1 MNKETR
7 VQNIEKTMK
16 LGSFAQKEVMWGDS
30 LDVMQVYKIPLK
42 DLIYNK
48 YNGRI
53 LSKTKSL
60 EAQNKEL
67 NPEDTDDKKIIEK
80 LLWDSKPDRNKKTEQ
95 DIRTNGQKQV
105 GIITKDG
112 IIIDGNRRAML
123 LNRIDHIDHFKTVV
137 LPVTL
142 EENPLAIEKLET
154 SYQMGED
161 EKLGYNPIEK
171 YLKAKTLR
179 QKNVSEKD
187 ISNWMGESQATIK
200 EYLSVM
206 QTMDNYLDYLGYND
220 VYTQLYNREDQLIN
234 LTKWLKVFR
243 GESSAKAFD
252 GYQNRDVDDLEA
264 ISFDYIRVKF
274 EGKKFR
280 NIAHGQRHNH
290 FFGNRNIWESFKA
303 KHEENIY
310 PISDQEGEPN
320 LDTNNIQ
327 ATLNDRDDQ
336 FKSATIE
343 LLDEN
348 IDEHYNQL
356 KYKQAQDEPEK
367 LIKNASRAIESIN
380 IRSGNF
386 DNDDVLDSLNKLRGK
401 ITAMINTSSN
411 LPTLHHVLDVLSNI
425 DLDVADDNK
434 NDLLG
439 CIKSISKKA
448 YELEKFAKQ
457 KS

>member
-7 VQNIEKTMK
+7 VHNIEKTMK
-16 LGSFAQKEVMWGDS
+16 LGSFAQKELMWGDD
-30 LDVMQVYKIPLK
+30 LEVMQVYKIPLK
-42 DLIYNK
+42 YLIYNK

-67 NPEDTDDKKIIEK
+67 NPEDTKDRKTIEK

-95 DIRTNGQKQV
+95 DLRDHGQKQV

-123 LNRIDHIDHFKTVV
+123 LNKIDHIDHFKTVV

-179 QKNVSEKD
+179 QKNVSVKD
-187 ISNWMGESQATIK
+187 ISNWMGESQTTIK

-243 GESSAKAFD
+243 GEASAKAFD
-252 GYQNRDVDDLEA
+252 GYQNKDVDDLEA

-280 NIAHGQRHNH
+280 NIAHGQRQNH
-290 FFGNRNIWESFKA
+290 FFGNKNIWESFRD
-303 KHEENIY
+303 KHEENID
-310 PISDQEGEPN
+310 PISDKEGLPN

-336 FKSATIE
+336 FKSATIK
-343 LLDEN
+343 LLDDN

-367 LIKNASRAIESIN
+367 LIKSASRAIESIN

-386 DNDDVLDSLNKLRGK
+386 ENDDVLNSLHELRGK

-411 LPTLHHVLDVLSNI
+411 LPTLHHVHDVLSNI
-425 DLDVADDNK
+425 DLDDADDNK

-439 CIKSISKKA
+439 CIKSITKKA
-448 YELEKFAKQ
+448 YELEKSAKQ